1 MRGAAIAVSNK
12 PGAAHG
18 WGGWGG
24 EGMGSGLDST
34 VLGACGGGWVGLPSL
49 AGSYTSDYVCDL
61 PAAAA
66 QSEGPSSGII
76 CFNLFLP

>member
-1 MRGAAIAVSNK
+1 M
-12 PGAAHG
+12 
-18 WGGWGG
+18 GG
-24 EGMGSGLDST
+24 EQGQGPGWAAR
-34 VLGACGGGWVGLPSL
+34 LGGDLPSL

-61 PAAAA
+61 PGAAV